1 MLTILEGA
9 TFCVCD
15 ESGDID
21 EEIAG
26 FFALDT
32 RFLSRLRLTIDG
44 RSPRLLDG
52 RQVEYFSAL
61 IFMRNDIGPG
71 LGADELLIRRER
83 FVGGHLHERLVLHN
97 VSQRDL
103 AVRLGIELA
112 ADFAD
117 ILAVKQHDIALG
129 HPDGAPAF
137 PEPVRPQPGADR
149 MQVVLAAPAGDLRTE
164 VAASRPLVLDSQGAI
179 VFDVA
184 LARHAEWSLELTVEP
199 CGESEPP
206 SRTALA
212 RHRFGEERERTAEA
226 LRSWQLS
233 VPRVSAPDEA
243 IERTFRRSIIDL
255 AALRMPVSGMQ
266 SARLPAAGVP
276 WFMTVFGRDTLITCL
291 QTLLLG
297 PDLARTALHALA
309 ELQAV
314 ADDPQIDAEPGK
326 IVHELRRGR
335 AAEAWFARY
344 YGTVDATPL
353 FLILLSEVW
362 RWTGDDGLVESLRP
376 AALAALGWI
385 DDHGDLD
392 GDGFVE
398 FSRRAAGGL
407 EIQSWKDSWD
417 SQRFADGRVAKTP
430 IAAAEVQG
438 YVFDAK
444 TRLAEIA
451 LVVWRDRDLAAR
463 LEHEAAVLSQGFDR
477 AFWIEQGG
485 YYALGLDREK
495 HPIDSHCSNMGQ
507 LLWSG
512 IVPSQRVDAIS
523 DQLFGDGLWS
533 GWGVRT
539 MSRHDSGYGPLS
551 YHNGTVWPHD
561 NSLIAWGLGRYGR
574 HGEARRIARALLDA
588 SGEFGYAL
596 PEVFTGLAR
605 STTPFPVPYP
615 TANRPQAWAAAT
627 PVLLLRIILGLEP
640 DRERGALVSRCRDQL
655 PAWLEGTSVQGIPAF
670 GAVWDA
676 VVDDGAVRVTRG
688 GHGTR

>member
-15 ESGDID
+15 ESGDISED
-21 EEIAG
+21 IAG

-44 RSPRLLDG
+44 LSPRLLDG

-61 IFMRNDIGPG
+61 MFLRNDLSPG

-83 FVGGHLHERLVLHN
+83 FVGGHLHERIVLLN

-103 AVRLGIELA
+103 VVRLGLELA

-117 ILAVKQHDIALG
+117 ILSVKQHDVALG
-129 HPDGAPAF
+129 HPERAPAF
-137 PEPVRPQPGADR
+137 PPAARPVAGSDSTQ
-149 MQVVLAAPAGDLRTE
+149 LTIAAPEGDLRAE
-164 VAASRPLVLDSQGAI
+164 IAASRPLHLDDGGTI
-179 VFDVA
+179 VFDVD
-184 LARHAEWSLELTVEP
+184 LPRHAEWNFEMTVEP
-199 CGESEPP
+199 CADGDPP
-206 SRTALA
+206 RMAPA
-212 RHRFGEERERTAEA
+212 AHRFGGERERTADA

-233 VPRVSAPDEA
+233 VPRLQAPDA
-243 IERTFRRSIIDL
+243 AVARAFRRSITDL
-255 AALRMPVSGMQ
+255 AALRMPVAGAH

-276 WFMTVFGRDTLITCL
+276 WFMTIFGRDTLITCL

-309 ELQAV
+309 EIQAV
-314 ADDPQIDAEPGK
+314 TDDPTIDAEPGK

-335 AAEAWFARY
+335 AADNWFSRY
-344 YGTVDATPL
+344 YGSVDATPL

-362 RWTGDDGLVESLRP
+362 RWTGDDALVESLRP

-385 DDHGDLD
+385 DDRADLD
-392 GDGFVE
+392 GDGLVE
-398 FSRRAAGGL
+398 FLRRAPGGL
-407 EIQSWKDSWD
+407 DVQSWKDSWD
-417 SQRFADGRVAKTP
+417 SQRFSDGRVATPP

-451 LVVWRDRDLAAR
+451 LVVWRDRELAAR
-463 LEHEAAVLSQGFDR
+463 LEHEAAVLSERFDR
-477 AFWIEQGG
+477 AFWVEEGG
-485 YYALGLDREK
+485 YYALALDRDK
-495 HPIDSHCSNMGQ
+495 HQVDSHCSNMGQ

-512 IVPSQRVDAIS
+512 IVPSHRADAVA
-523 DQLFGDGLWS
+523 DQLFSDGLWS

-539 MSRHDSGYGPLS
+539 MSRHDSGYGPLA

-561 NSLIAWGLGRYGR
+561 NSLIAWGLARYGR
-574 HGEARRIARALLDA
+574 HAEARRIARALLDA
-588 SGEFGYAL
+588 SGEFGHAL
-596 PEVFTGLAR
+596 PEVFTGLPR

-627 PVLLLRIILGLEP
+627 PVLLLRVMLGLEP
-640 DRERGALVSRCRDQL
+640 DRERGALVSRCNDRL
-655 PAWLEGTSVQGIPAF
+655 PAWLEGTTLQGVPAF
-670 GAVWDA
+670 GTSWDA
-676 VVDDGAVRVTRG
+676 AVTDGAVRVTPSRDG
-688 GHGTR
+688 YR